1 MARESKAIDSIVD
14 HLKTMSGLRIYEQVL
29 IDKWNTYQFDYVG
42 ILGSEDSREVIGLED
57 DSAFSNRGT
66 FNFYLL
72 VGAQVKKQNN
82 GKANLR
88 NSLAEIVEKIENKLS
103 NFVPSTYVSNFENT
117 LFAPLHFV
125 NSQAVTFNDDETK
138 GISLVQ
144 FRCFYYRGEK

>member
-57 DSAFSNRGT
+57 DSAFANRGT

>member
-57 DSAFSNRGT
+57 DSAFVNRGT